1 MPRFKP
7 SFQFIHFLQI
17 YFLKQTDAKFIIAAQ
32 QYKYIF
38 INCLQLKIYASA
50 VMKFVQDKIEANLLF
65 KIM

>member
-50 VMKFVQDKIEANLLF
+50 VIDVLS
-65 KIM
+65 

>member
-1 MPRFKP
+1 MQNKPWYGIKKPRFKP

-50 VMKFVQDKIEANLLF
+50 VIDVLS
-65 KIM
+65 